1 MSVTL
6 APQITAAPQE
16 IRTPIFPLPLRCG
29 LELLE
34 PKPHTIADTISAR
47 TLRMRPM
54 VITAPTMV
62 RSWLM
67 PGRPESFGSMSMS
80 IGTSAANEATVSVAR
95 VRMVMAGRS
104 FVAPARGV
112 LASRCA
118 ALPETTSGHPLF
130 SRGWPRGAGN
140 GSELSAD
147 ADEPVHPGHAAAGED
162 RRAERDEDPGAGLAG
177 GGVVP
182 GRGGDGPG
190 DARDDEHQHRD
201 HEHERQQG
209 PDDLFQVADPCE
221 SVEVGEHA
229 HHAPPS
235 DTGRVR

>member
-16 IRTPIFPLPLRCG
+16 SRTPIFPLPLRGG

-118 ALPETTSGHPLF
+118 ALRSEERRVGKEDGTRSMIEN
-130 SRGWPRGAGN
+130 SRDKY
-140 GSELSAD
+140 E
-147 ADEPVHPGHAAAGED
+147 AA
-162 RRAERDEDPGAGLAG
+162 L
-177 GGVVP
+177 VI
-182 GRGGDGPG
+182 
-190 DARDDEHQHRD
+190 
-201 HEHERQQG
+201 
-209 PDDLFQVADPCE
+209 VAA
-221 SVEVGEHA
+221 V
-229 HHAPPS
+229 
-235 DTGRVR
+235 T